1 MYDHT
6 GLWGRMQTPCGGR
19 PCNCGL
25 RIIEKQGF
33 VAERK
38 GILHSI
44 TCCVRMVI
52 ERDRKSDNMELY
64 ESEII
69 ELKEIYTTDLKKEIV
84 SFANTNGGTIY
95 IGVQDNGTIVGV
107 DHADFVIQQIANSIR
122 DSIRPDISMFT
133 SIELLKDENKSYIK
147 VTVDSGTKKPYYLSD
162 KGLKPTGV
170 YVRSG
175 TTSAPA
181 SEDAIRMM
189 IKMTDG
195 DSFETNRSLIQ
206 ELTFNS
212 LSKEMERRK
221 LEFTGVQMKNLGI
234 LSSDGIFTNMGL
246 LVSDQ
251 CRHSIKFAVFQGTD
265 KLVFKDRKEF
275 TGSLFEQLAE
285 AYKTIDFYNGTMA
298 SFHDLLRTDERD
310 YPEDA
315 VREALLNA
323 IVHRDYS
330 FSGSTFIN
338 LYSDRLEFISL
349 GGLVPGLSL
358 EAAMLGASQ
367 SRNEK
372 LANLFYRMKLI
383 EAYGTGIS
391 KIISCYKG
399 KSEQPVFESVEGA
412 FQVILPNV
420 HARNLSMEDAK
431 YLPILQLFEY
441 KKEITRSDVET
452 VLGSGTTH
460 AINIVKEMLDKSL
473 IEKVGNGRLTRY
485 VRK

>member
-1 MYDHT
+1 
-6 GLWGRMQTPCGGR
+6 MQTPCGGR

-234 LSSDGIFTNMGL
+234 LSPDGIFTNMGL

-285 AYKTIDFYNGTMA
+285 VYKTIDFYNGTMA

-473 IEKVGNGRLTRY
+473 IEKSWKWQTDKICKEINY
-485 VRK
+485 ADY

>member
-1 MYDHT
+1 
-6 GLWGRMQTPCGGR
+6 
-19 PCNCGL
+19 
-25 RIIEKQGF
+25 
-33 VAERK
+33 
-38 GILHSI
+38 
-44 TCCVRMVI
+44 
-52 ERDRKSDNMELY
+52 MELY

-285 AYKTIDFYNGTMA
+285 AYKPSIFIMEQWPVSMIYCV
-298 SFHDLLRTDERD
+298 RT
-310 YPEDA
+310 
-315 VREALLNA
+315 
-323 IVHRDYS
+323 
-330 FSGSTFIN
+330 
-338 LYSDRLEFISL
+338 
-349 GGLVPGLSL
+349 
-358 EAAMLGASQ
+358 
-367 SRNEK
+367 
-372 LANLFYRMKLI
+372 
-383 EAYGTGIS
+383 
-391 KIISCYKG
+391 
-399 KSEQPVFESVEGA
+399 
-412 FQVILPNV
+412 
-420 HARNLSMEDAK
+420 
-431 YLPILQLFEY
+431 
-441 KKEITRSDVET
+441 KEIIR
-452 VLGSGTTH
+452 
-460 AINIVKEMLDKSL
+460 KMLFGKH
-473 IEKVGNGRLTRY
+473 Y
-485 VRK
+485 